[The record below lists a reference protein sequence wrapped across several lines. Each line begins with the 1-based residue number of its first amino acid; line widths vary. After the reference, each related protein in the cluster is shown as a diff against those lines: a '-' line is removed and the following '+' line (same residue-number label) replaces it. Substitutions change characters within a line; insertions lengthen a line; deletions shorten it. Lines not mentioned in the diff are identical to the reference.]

1 MNNDFKVFPVLET
14 NRLIMRKVEMAD
26 LDEILFLR
34 SDKNVLE
41 FISKPPA
48 TREDA
53 EMFIQKVDNQEKK
66 GESINWAMVIKG
78 EPKLIG
84 TICLWN
90 LDPAADK
97 AEVGYSM
104 HPYYYGKGLMHEAM
118 AAVIAYGFETMQVK
132 IVEAYTHTDNV
143 RSRNLLERHH
153 FTRDA
158 DLEHA
163 KVGKEEPETA
173 VIYSLKRVV

>member
-1 MNNDFKVFPVLET
+1 MNNDFSVFPVLET
-14 NRLIMRKVEMAD
+14 SRLIMRKVDMAD

-34 SDKNVLE
+34 SDKHVLE
-41 FISKPPA
+41 FINKPPA

-53 EMFIQKVDNQEKK
+53 EMFIEKITNQEKK
-66 GESINWAMVIKG
+66 GESVTWAMVIKG

-90 LDPAADK
+90 LDPATGK
-97 AEVGYSM
+97 AEVGYGM
-104 HPYYYGKGLMHEAM
+104 HPDYYGRGLMNEAM
-118 AAVIAYGFETMQVK
+118 AAVIAYGFGPMQAK
-132 IVEAYTHTDNV
+132 IIEAYTHRDNI
-143 RSRNLLERHH
+143 RSRNLLERHS

-158 DLEHA
+158 ALENE

-173 VIYSLKRVV
+173 VIYSLIQTA